1 MEEQVDHSLMAVIA
15 SHFYFLRKGISLGL
29 LLCVSQF
36 LFSHSAQ
43 LKVSENSFFEIV
55 GKDIQSTQFVSK
67 LSYYVAE
74 SILNDLSEEDYSTS
88 RKILVQLLN
97 KEAFPEDSGYYKLS
111 ISDLGFVTLSI
122 SWDESLCLP
131 ILIESLVV
139 SFIQSFGYATYGE
152 LFFEKYPSKAWIL
165 KGFSQQIY
173 ISLRPNVIRLLYEQA
188 ILEGFDTNLF
198 NANFFHVSAPTH
210 AQSFA
215 LYRLIISNQIPREDR
230 LKILKYALVGK
241 DVLPDICRSFRLDSI
256 ESLQEKFLVFLSIQ
270 SKKTVANFESLADS
284 KKWLEAIGDFSS
296 IEIESIESKH
306 NSLHLLWIN
315 RDDPK
320 VVQFIKAR
328 IQLISLALSQLNPLY
343 YNAGQSLALTY
354 QKILDGAEEWEILY
368 YYSDFLAELDQS
380 NTVSLE
386 ISKQLQSELP

>member
-1 MEEQVDHSLMAVIA
+1 MEEQVDHSLMTLSA
-15 SHFYFLRKGISLGL
+15 SHCYFLRKAISLGFL
-29 LLCVSQF
+29 LSVSQF
-36 LFSHSAQ
+36 LFSQSAE
-43 LKVSENSFFEIV
+43 LKVSENSFFEIA
-55 GKDIQSTQFVSK
+55 GTDIQSTQFVNK

-74 SILNDLSEEDYSTS
+74 SILNDFSEEDYSPS

-97 KEAFPEDSGYYKLS
+97 KEAFSDDSGYYKLS

-122 SWDESLCLP
+122 SWDESLSLP
-131 ILIESLVV
+131 SLIESLVI

-165 KGFSQQIY
+165 KGLSQQIY
-173 ISLRPNVIRLLYEQA
+173 ISLRPNVIRLLYQQA
-188 ILEGFDTNLF
+188 ILEGFKPDVF
-198 NANFFHVSAPTH
+198 DAKFSHFSAPTQ

-215 LYRLIISNQIPREDR
+215 LYRFILSNQISRNDR

-241 DVLPDICRSFRLDSI
+241 DVLPDICHSFRLDSI
-256 ESLQEKFLVFLSIQ
+256 ESLQETFLVFLSTQ
-270 SKKTVANFESLADS
+270 SNNTVANFESLTDS
-284 KKWLEAIGDFSS
+284 KNWLEAIGDFSS

-306 NSLHLLWIN
+306 NSLHLLWMN
-315 RDDPK
+315 REDPK

-328 IQLISLALSQLNPLY
+328 IQLISLALNQINPLY
-343 YNAGQSLALTY
+343 YNAAQSLALTY
-354 QKILDGAEEWEILY
+354 QKILDGVEEWELLY

-386 ISKQLQSELP
+386 ISKQLQSEFP